1 MNCGDYVQA
10 RTLLNRYGCCPSD
23 PTDMSQY
30 VKFSDLSGITS
41 ATWSF
46 YPATQDVSFGC
57 NSLRNVSG
65 IYFCDGTNISQYVTF
80 SDLSDISS
88 SPSAWSTYPATQ
100 DVSFGCNRL
109 LSVSGIYF
117 CDGTYIGHGASFDIS
132 TTQHV
137 DIFSPTLRIT
147 ASTINALNSTVI
159 AQEISGTT
167 LRGSTIIAQ
176 EISGATLRGSTVI
189 AQEISGATLR
199 GSTIIAQEISG
210 ATLRGSTVIAQ
221 DVSSATIRGST
232 IIAQEISGTTLRG
245 STVIAQ
251 EISGTTLRGSTVIAQ
266 EISGATLRGST
277 VIAQEISGTT
287 LRGSTIIAQ
296 DVSSATI
303 RGSTVIAQE
312 ISGTTLRGSTVIA
325 QDVSSATIHTAAVTA
340 PLVNGGIP
348 YTTVYPPPY
357 TVTFLPSQPHNG
369 ILYVDLSFGDDASA
383 NATGRYLYSY
393 KTFAAALAAA
403 VPGDTLYLLPGTYTL
418 AAGVILPNNISIR
431 GLNVQTTTITAT
443 PTVSTTLL
451 TIGQNTRIE
460 DITLTLTS
468 ATPNITLVALDFSG
482 SSTTSKLRNAV
493 VNVTSSDTSSNVIGV
508 RSSGTTSTVYSPSD
522 AIRSCT
528 INVNSVGSTFVRGI
542 YVTGANRFSVRDINI
557 YADGLGNNSIGCEI
571 VNASGILY
579 IRNSSVYG
587 VKADISR
594 PIGTLYVG
602 ATELVNS
609 NANGYDFDTILSPI
623 NVIYGTRGNLGTGT
637 YYLLPGTYAESD
649 ILDPSNAFR
658 MPNQACI
665 HGMAVIVQKG
675 ITGAGGT
682 FTLRKNGVDIS
693 GFTVTLPTNFTA
705 GTYDSGNVSAS
716 FAKGDRV
723 AIKAVLASN
732 WNGGQHPI
740 VDLSIY

>member
-1 MNCGDYVQA
+1 MNCGDYVQ
-10 RTLLNRYGCCPSD
+10 TKTILNRYGCCPSD
-23 PTDMSQY
+23 STDMSQY
-30 VKFSDLSGITS
+30 VKFSDLSGISS

-80 SDLSDISS
+80 GDLSDISS
-88 SPSAWSTYPATQ
+88 SPWAWSSYPATQ

-109 LSVSGIYF
+109 FSVSGIYF
-117 CDGTYIGHGASFDIS
+117 CDGTYIGHGTSFDIS

-147 ASTINALNSTVI
+147 ASTVNALNSTVI
-159 AQEISGTT
+159 
-167 LRGSTIIAQ
+167 
-176 EISGATLRGSTVI
+176 V
-189 AQEISGATLR
+189 
-199 GSTIIAQEISG
+199 
-210 ATLRGSTVIAQ
+210 
-221 DVSSATIRGST
+221 
-232 IIAQEISGTTLRG
+232 
-245 STVIAQ
+245 
-251 EISGTTLRGSTVIAQ
+251 
-266 EISGATLRGST
+266 
-277 VIAQEISGTT
+277 
-287 LRGSTIIAQ
+287 
-296 DVSSATI
+296 
-303 RGSTVIAQE
+303 QE

-357 TVTFLPSQPHNG
+357 TVTFLPAQPHNG

-403 VPGDTLYLLPGTYTL
+403 VPGDTLYLLPGTYNL
-418 AAGVILPNNISIR
+418 SAGIIVPNNVSIR

-468 ATPNITLVALDFSG
+468 ATPGITLVALDFSG

-508 RSSGTTSTVYSPSD
+508 RSSGTTSLAYSPSD
-522 AIRSCT
+522 ALRGCT

-542 YVTGANRFSVRDINI
+542 YVTGANRFSARDINI
-557 YADGLGNNSIGCEI
+557 YADGLGNNSIGCEMA
-571 VNASGILY
+571 NASGVLY
-579 IRNSSVYG
+579 VRNSSVYG

-623 NVIYGTRGNLGTGT
+623 NVIYGTRGNLRSGT

-665 HGMAVIVQKG
+665 HGMSVIVQKG
-675 ITGAGGT
+675 ITGAGGV
-682 FTLRKNGVDIS
+682 FTLQKNGVDVS

-705 GTYDSGNVSAS
+705 GTYDSNNVSAS

>member
-1 MNCGDYVQA
+1 MNCGDYVQ
-10 RTLLNRYGCCPSD
+10 TKTILNRYGCCPSD
-23 PTDMSQY
+23 STDMSQY

-41 ATWSF
+41 TWSS
-46 YPATQDVSFGC
+46 YPA
-57 NSLRNVSG
+57 
-65 IYFCDGTNISQYVTF
+65 I
-80 SDLSDISS
+80 
-88 SPSAWSTYPATQ
+88 Q

-132 TTQHV
+132 TTLHV
-137 DIFSPTLRIT
+137 DIFSPTLRMTATTVDASRSTVHVQELSGVSMRCSTMHCIDDLSSNIIST
-147 ASTINALNSTVI
+147 ASI
-159 AQEISGTT
+159 
-167 LRGSTIIAQ
+167 
-176 EISGATLRGSTVI
+176 
-189 AQEISGATLR
+189 
-199 GSTIIAQEISG
+199 
-210 ATLRGSTVIAQ
+210 
-221 DVSSATIRGST
+221 
-232 IIAQEISGTTLRG
+232 
-245 STVIAQ
+245 
-251 EISGTTLRGSTVIAQ
+251 
-266 EISGATLRGST
+266 
-277 VIAQEISGTT
+277 
-287 LRGSTIIAQ
+287 
-296 DVSSATI
+296 
-303 RGSTVIAQE
+303 
-312 ISGTTLRGSTVIA
+312 
-325 QDVSSATIHTAAVTA
+325 TA

-357 TVTFLPSQPHNG
+357 TVTVLPTQPHNG

-403 VPGDTLYLLPGTYTL
+403 VPGDTLYLLPGTYNL
-418 AAGVILPNNISIR
+418 SAGIIVPNNVSIR

-468 ATPNITLVALDFSG
+468 ATPGITLVALDFSG

-508 RSSGTTSTVYSPSD
+508 RSSGTTSLAYSPSD
-522 AIRSCT
+522 AMRGCT

-542 YVTGANRFSVRDINI
+542 YVTGANRFSARDINI
-557 YADGLGNNSIGCEI
+557 YADGLGNNSIGCEMA
-571 VNASGILY
+571 NASGVLY
-579 IRNSSVYG
+579 VRNSSVYG

-609 NANGYDFDTILSPI
+609 NANGYDFDTMLSPI
-623 NVIYGTRGNLGTGT
+623 NVIYGTRGNLGAGT

-665 HGMAVIVQKG
+665 HGMSVIVQKG
-675 ITGAGGT
+675 ITGAGGV
-682 FTLRKNGVDIS
+682 FTLQKNGVDVS

-705 GTYDSGNVSAS
+705 GTYDSNNVSAS